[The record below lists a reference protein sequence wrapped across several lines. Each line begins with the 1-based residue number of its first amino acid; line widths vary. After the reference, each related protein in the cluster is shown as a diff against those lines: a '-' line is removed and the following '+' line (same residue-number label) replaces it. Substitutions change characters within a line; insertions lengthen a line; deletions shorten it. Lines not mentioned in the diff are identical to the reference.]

1 MSFCAAGE
9 SVDGK
14 WYRTSFMHLYVS
26 FRSRVSKGGFPHI
39 NVYLPEK
46 NQKHKKNDSKAQ
58 KDSTGCHNVQAD
70 VTK

>member
-39 NVYLPEK
+39 NVYLAEK
-46 NQKHKKNDSKAQ
+46 NQKHKQNKMTLKLRSIQ
-58 KDSTGCHNVQAD
+58 QV
-70 VTK
+70 VTTSRRT